1 MSVSRE
7 TLKTGA
13 VVELTVTG
21 YTAEGAGVGRVDGQV
36 VFVPRAI
43 AGERLRV
50 RIVNVGKTAAH
61 GEILDVLEPSPH
73 RIAPDCPYF
82 DRCGGCDFRH
92 MD

>member
-13 VVELTVTG
+13 VVELTVSG

-43 AGERLRV
+43 AGEGLGV
-50 RIVNVGKTAAH
+50 RIV
-61 GEILDVLEPSPH
+61 
-73 RIAPDCPYF
+73 
-82 DRCGGCDFRH
+82 
-92 MD
+92 